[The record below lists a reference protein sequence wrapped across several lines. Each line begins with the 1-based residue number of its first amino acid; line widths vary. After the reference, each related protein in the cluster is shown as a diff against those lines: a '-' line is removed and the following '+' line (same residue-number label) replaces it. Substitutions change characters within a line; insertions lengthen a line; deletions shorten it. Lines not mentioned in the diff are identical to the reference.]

1 MSSPRDPQEDAG
13 ERVSRDDPE
22 EPQPGTDAGDET
34 SPQETQP
41 VKRRRGRP
49 PGSKNKEVVAEPSA
63 PAAAPSTSGPRKRG
77 RPRKSIITDKENQP
91 RPEDTGEEPPV
102 KRSRGRPR
110 KNPQP
115 PTESAEAEGSEAPP
129 KKKRGRPKKTTT

>member
-1 MSSPRDPQEDAG
+1 MTSPRDPQEDAG
-13 ERVSRDDPE
+13 ERLSHDDAE
-22 EPQPGTDAGDET
+22 EAQPGTDAGDDT
-34 SPQETQP
+34 NSPQEAQP

-49 PGSKNKEVVAEPSA
+49 PGSKNKDAAAQPPA
-63 PAAAPSTSGPRKRG
+63 PAAPSTPAPRKRG
-77 RPRKSIITDKENQP
+77 RPRKP

-115 PTESAEAEGSEAPP
+115 PTEPAEAEGSEAPPP